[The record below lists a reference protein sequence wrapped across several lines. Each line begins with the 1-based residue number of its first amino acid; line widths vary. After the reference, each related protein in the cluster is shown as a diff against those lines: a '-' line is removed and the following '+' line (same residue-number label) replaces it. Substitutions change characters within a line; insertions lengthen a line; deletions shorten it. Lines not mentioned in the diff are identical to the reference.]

1 MKMFCNKNKLK
12 KNKISKNWVN
22 KQKRDIYVR
31 QSKLEGYR
39 SRAVYKLQEIQTKF
53 KVINNGMSIVDL
65 GAAPGSWSEFISRKF
80 KNIKLVAIDL
90 KELDKIEN
98 VIHIKGDFTDE
109 ITQKII
115 EKNFD
120 EKIDL
125 VVSDMAVNT
134 TGNKNVDSLVT
145 GELSIEA
152 MNFSLKILK
161 KNGIFVS
168 KIFMGSSFNEI
179 VDSAKKNFKEFHVYK
194 PPSSRKE
201 SKENFIICKNLR

>member
-1 MKMFCNKNKLK
+1 MK
-12 KNKISKNWVN
+12 KNKISKNWIN

-98 VIHIKGDFTDE
+98 VTHIKGDFTDE
-109 ITQKII
+109 ITQKKI

-134 TGNKNVDSLVT
+134 TGNKNVDSIVT

-161 KNGIFVS
+161 KNGVFVS